1 MSFKIRTKL
10 IIAFVA
16 IIFPLFFIIGII
28 ELYNQNITRKS
39 MSHVKSVSEERL
51 KISNLMFALEKIVM
65 HGNDYIITGDRKHI
79 ESLDVVSTDIEKN
92 IKDFE
97 GIVSDEDERKI
108 FKDVKIAWQ
117 NIKEISQKIFA
128 IPEPLGNEEAARL
141 MKEMDYRWAYP
152 TINTLAGLR
161 EVRIREFK
169 QAAEAADRAWR
180 KSLVIMFAGGG
191 ILIALGVFFSFVY
204 SIWFVKPIEIIHKQ
218 AESIA
223 EGNFKTRL
231 DIKTGDEIEQLSNA
245 MNEMAAQ
252 LDSFYSNLQGM
263 VDERT
268 RELRENVKR
277 YYNTL
282 NNMLEGCQIIDFE
295 WHYLY
300 VNDAAAK
307 QGRKTKEELLGRTM
321 MEIYPGIEDT
331 KMFAVLRRCM
341 DERVP
346 QRIYNE
352 FIYPDSSKAWFD
364 LSIQPVPEGI
374 FILSIEVTE
383 LKKTEKL
390 LQESKERYKHLVES
404 VTNYIYTVQIESG
417 RPVSTFHGPGC
428 FTVTGFKEKEYIT
441 DPSLWINMVYEEDRP
456 AVIKQINEI
465 LSGREVSSLEHRI
478 IHRDGKIRW
487 VSNTMVSYYDEQG
500 RLVAYDG
507 LISDITSRKVAEM
520 MLEHARKEWEIT
532 FDSIA
537 DPIFIHDRD
546 FKILRANRAYQK
558 MAGMEFMGF
567 IGRPYYEVFPKM
579 EKPFKGCAKELEL
592 QQEEE
597 FSCPTTNRIFKIKF
611 YPINGA
617 EGKHLYS
624 VHVMEDITEAKM
636 AEGKIKEGELRY
648 RTIFE
653 QSPAGV
659 LIIDPETFLPI
670 EFNDQA
676 CRQLDYSREEFAKLR
691 VMDYEV
697 IETPEEVKARSKKLL
712 REGKDSFETKH
723 RVKNG
728 AIKNVLV
735 TVQKIVLSGKPLFYC
750 VFRDITEI
758 RRAEEKIKTEMEITT
773 HLLMIAEATVHT
785 TDIDKL
791 LKQVML
797 CGHEIMKCDVCLSYL
812 YDKETKA
819 FRPSQQ
825 YGLPHELIPLFMT
838 EPMDEKIEFIKKVLE
853 KGEPLTMPSPQRG
866 ENTGEGELFPY
877 LPDVKT
883 VAAIPLF
890 GRKEPLGIIIGI
902 YKGEIEI
909 TEREGKIMRGISH
922 QVSTVLEEAILY
934 RESIDRTIELSH
946 KIETIQVMH
955 EIDRNILSTLGMQEI
970 METSVRLISRVIASC
985 ERANVVLVDK
995 GRQGFIYAAG
1005 FGTTIVPK
1013 GAFVPFEDTS
1023 AAEVVK
1029 TERTQYIADM
1039 RGVKRYLPIEE
1050 RLFKEG
1056 FLSHIRVPLI
1066 VKGDVTAVLS
1076 IGSKSPSAFTPENLS
1091 TLEKIASQIGVAL
1104 ENARLVT
1111 DLDELFMGTLR
1122 TLSSAIDA
1130 KSPWTRGHSER
1141 VTQYALSIA
1150 REMGLE
1156 ETALKDIELA
1166 GLLHDVG
1173 KIGTYESILDKLGK
1187 LTDEELKVMRQHPVK
1202 GAEILAPIK
1211 QMQKL
1216 IPAIKYHHEFY
1227 DGRGY
1232 PEGLKGEAI
1241 PFLAR
1246 ILGVAD
1252 TVDAMGADRPYRK
1265 GRSADVIVAE
1275 LKRCSG
1281 TQFDPNVVEA
1291 FLKTITKGF
1300 IHLQ

>member
-10 IIAFVA
+10 IIAFFA

-28 ELYNQNITRKS
+28 GLYNHDITRKS
-39 MSHVKSVSEERL
+39 LSHVESMFEERL
-51 KISNLMFALEKIVM
+51 EISNLMFALERIVM
-65 HGNDYIITGDRKHI
+65 HGNDYIITADRKYI
-79 ESLDVVSTDIEKN
+79 ESFDVASTDIEKN

-97 GIVSDEDERKI
+97 GIVSYEDERKI
-108 FKDVKIAWQ
+108 FKDVKTAWQ

-128 IPEPLGNEEAARL
+128 IPEPAGNKDAARL
-141 MKEMDYRWAYP
+141 MEEIDYSWAFP
-152 TINTLAGLR
+152 TVNILAGLR
-161 EVRIREFK
+161 DARIREFK
-169 QAAEAADRAWR
+169 QAAEAADRTWR

-191 ILIALGVFFSFVY
+191 ILIALGVFFLFVY
-204 SIWFVKPIEIIHKQ
+204 SIWFVKPIEIIHRQ

-223 EGNFKTRL
+223 EGNFKARL

-268 RELRENVKR
+268 REVTEREER

-374 FILSIEVTE
+374 FILSIDVTE
-383 LKKTEKL
+383 RKKTEKL

-428 FTVTGFKEKEYIT
+428 FTVTGFKEEEYIA

-465 LSGREVSSLEHRI
+465 LSGREASSLEHRI

-487 VSNTMVSYYDEQG
+487 VSNTMVSHYDEQG

-520 MLEHARKEWEIT
+520 MLEHTKKEWEIT

-579 EKPFKGCAKELEL
+579 EKPFEGCAKELKL
-592 QQEEE
+592 QEEEEEE
-597 FSCPTTNRIFKIKF
+597 FSCHGTNKIFKVKF

-617 EGKHLYS
+617 EGKHFYS
-624 VHVMEDITEAKM
+624 VHVMEDITEAK
-636 AEGKIKEGELRY
+636 
-648 RTIFE
+648 
-653 QSPAGV
+653 
-659 LIIDPETFLPI
+659 
-670 EFNDQA
+670 
-676 CRQLDYSREEFAKLR
+676 
-691 VMDYEV
+691 
-697 IETPEEVKARSKKLL
+697 
-712 REGKDSFETKH
+712 
-723 RVKNG
+723 
-728 AIKNVLV
+728 
-735 TVQKIVLSGKPLFYC
+735 
-750 VFRDITEI
+750 
-758 RRAEEKIKTEMEITT
+758 RAEEKIKTEMEITT
-773 HLLMIAEATVHT
+773 HLLMIAEAIVHT

-797 CGHEIMKCDVCLSYL
+797 YGHEIMKCDVCLSYL

-819 FRPSQQ
+819 FRPSHQ

-838 EPMDEKIEFIKKVLE
+838 EPMDEKIEFIKKVLG
-853 KGEPLTMPSPQRG
+853 KREPLILPSPQRG

-922 QVSTVLEEAILY
+922 QVSTALEEAKLY
-934 RESIDRTIELSH
+934 RESIDRTIELSN

-970 METSVRLISRVIASC
+970 METAVRLISRVIPSC
-985 ERANVVLVDK
+985 ERATIALVDK
-995 GRQGFIYAAG
+995 GRQGF
-1005 FGTTIVPK
+1005 
-1013 GAFVPFEDTS
+1013 
-1023 AAEVVK
+1023 
-1029 TERTQYIADM
+1029 R
-1039 RGVKRYLPIEE
+1039 
-1050 RLFKEG
+1050 
-1056 FLSHIRVPLI
+1056 
-1066 VKGDVTAVLS
+1066 
-1076 IGSKSPSAFTPENLS
+1076 
-1091 TLEKIASQIGVAL
+1091 
-1104 ENARLVT
+1104 
-1111 DLDELFMGTLR
+1111 
-1122 TLSSAIDA
+1122 
-1130 KSPWTRGHSER
+1130 
-1141 VTQYALSIA
+1141 
-1150 REMGLE
+1150 
-1156 ETALKDIELA
+1156 
-1166 GLLHDVG
+1166 
-1173 KIGTYESILDKLGK
+1173 
-1187 LTDEELKVMRQHPVK
+1187 
-1202 GAEILAPIK
+1202 
-1211 QMQKL
+1211 
-1216 IPAIKYHHEFY
+1216 
-1227 DGRGY
+1227 
-1232 PEGLKGEAI
+1232 
-1241 PFLAR
+1241 
-1246 ILGVAD
+1246 
-1252 TVDAMGADRPYRK
+1252 
-1265 GRSADVIVAE
+1265 
-1275 LKRCSG
+1275 
-1281 TQFDPNVVEA
+1281 
-1291 FLKTITKGF
+1291 
-1300 IHLQ
+1300 